1 MGWNILYNLLWDNEY
16 FITDEGYWDSE
27 KFNKF
32 IDNLKKDCNREFLEK
47 QRERMI
53 NMAKGLSDD
62 DLLDLGGLDEMVAD
76 INETIDDMKKELE
89 EEKDE

>member
-76 INETIDDMKKELE
+76 INETIDDMKKDLGG
-89 EEKDE
+89 EK